1 MGAGSMV
8 STKMHLLMPV
18 MEVISGIDE
27 KLPVPV
33 AVRIGRVHA
42 ALEEWTQPY
51 QERVQDLLKEH
62 LPDGESEIKP
72 TDPGWAEF
80 QSGIQEILAD
90 EAELDCDPIDMND
103 LELVSLTPIEARLLF
118 EAGLLA
124 E

>member
-1 MGAGSMV
+1 MV
-8 STKMHLLMPV
+8 KTKMHLLVPV

-42 ALEEWTQPY
+42 ALEEWTKPY
-51 QERVQDLLKEH
+51 QDRVQDLLKEH
-62 LPDGESEIKP
+62 LPEGANEIKP

-80 QSGIQEILAD
+80 QNGIQEILVD
-90 EAELDCDPIDMND
+90 EADLDCDPIDMDD
-103 LELVSLTPIEARLLF
+103 LELVSLTPVEARLLF